1 MIIKKSFI
9 KKTLIKNLIN
19 QIKNVKIVVICIP
32 LRLVYLIITQKL
44 STSVFTSF
52 LSTYAINFHPT
63 DFRSFKA
70 TPFAKIFND

>member
-19 QIKNVKIVVICIP
+19 QVKNVKIVVICIP

-52 LSTYAINFHPT
+52 LLISIRQISEVLKQRLLQKYSMI
-63 DFRSFKA
+63 K
-70 TPFAKIFND
+70 